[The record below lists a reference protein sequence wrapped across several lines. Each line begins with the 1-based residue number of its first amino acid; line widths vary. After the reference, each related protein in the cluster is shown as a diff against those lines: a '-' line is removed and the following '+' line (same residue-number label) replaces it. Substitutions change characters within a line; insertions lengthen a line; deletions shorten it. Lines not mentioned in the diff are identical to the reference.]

1 MKMLTISELNSLNF
15 QDFIAK
21 TGNVVEHCPIVA
33 GVLWKQRPFQSFED
47 LNDKIK
53 EIVQSL
59 PQPLKE
65 GILLAVEFY
74 FTLVIF
80 HNTVFQAFY
89 GVIQTWQEN

>member
-65 GILLAVEFY
+65 GILFC
-74 FTLVIF
+74 
-80 HNTVFQAFY
+80 
-89 GVIQTWQEN
+89 G